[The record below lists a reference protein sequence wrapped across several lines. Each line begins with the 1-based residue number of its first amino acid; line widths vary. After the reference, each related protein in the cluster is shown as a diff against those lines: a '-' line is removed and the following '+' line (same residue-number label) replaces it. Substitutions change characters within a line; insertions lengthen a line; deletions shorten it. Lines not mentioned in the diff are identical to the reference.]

1 MVPAQRT
8 TSNPRMNPPFF
19 WQPWH
24 PDSRRVYG
32 VLLVLL
38 ATALVTWG
46 ISALRGLDG
55 NVDWELLSTVEPVSL
70 PDDPVS
76 VGVFDFS
83 RTTDYYVIS
92 ETYWGSNLTIAPQAA
107 YLLLVAL
114 AITMIFL
121 LVIISTFTG
130 FWFYLGNL
138 VVVALVLGMKWEQ
151 LQLFGTTGRAGA
163 GVIIALFLA
172 TTFFF
177 QKIRPAVGLLPRLL
191 TFAGL
196 VGLVGL
202 LTHFFSAPP
211 HPALHLISYGLP
223 VPIVLSLF
231 FVLLVGHELLSF
243 FLKLITQNNAPGSKN
258 TFLHFT
264 AITVIYLAN
273 LGLLVLRNIG
283 IIDWD
288 ILYLNAFVV
297 LAICTVIGLWGFR
310 DREVQYQYILPFQPL
325 GAYLYATLAFITF
338 ATLAFFFAT
347 ANDPVLETFE
357 DTIVYS
363 QLGFGLIFYVY
374 VVANFIQELATNQRV
389 YRVVYQPPNLPYG
402 TMQIVGLVATVAFF
416 ARAGLFPFYQAVA
429 GYNNALG
436 DLYQYE
442 GDLFLAE
449 QYYKLG
455 DQYGY
460 KNHRSNYALGAL
472 ARMQNDPALTTFYF
486 NEAVQKNPSP
496 QAYVNLGNA
505 FLETK
510 QFFEAVFA
518 LRQGL
523 EEFPRNP
530 YLQNNLALT
539 FGRTAVLDS
548 ALFYLQRAGVGGA
561 VRDAAEA
568 NTLAVL
574 TRSTTTIPVATDSL
588 LDEVVS
594 DTAYVP
600 GQVNAL
606 AFAERYGAGVA
617 AAAFRWQES
626 ADSALNSLQFAH
638 LYNYLLT
645 QSSVDTSLLRRAQ
658 TLSQESAPAYN
669 EPLSFAA
676 AVAQYR
682 ANRVEEALRVVD
694 RLQSVN
700 VFKQGYYLHTMG
712 LWALEQQAPRIAEDF
727 FARAEEVGF
736 DDARFKQGVSLSE
749 SAALPGGSVSAAVDF
764 WNEQRADSSAAAVAR
779 DMLAIFSDEVLRQ
792 AVAMDTATDVFLYQ
806 ALRYRYPQLDNKRRE
821 QIWQAFDDPN
831 YRALAVHDLWLRFGT
846 ATDDRWKAW
855 ADEIATASGLSSAGQ
870 AYARWVAA
878 FRAECDNDL
887 ATLSDLVEQLQPRNR
902 QHRYWLTYFRA
913 RLAEQAGDADQ
924 ARTAYGYLAKN
935 PFFSRGY
942 LAALAYLYPSPT
954 GRSRTGQS
962 RTGQSETDP
971 TEVYQRLL
979 DAVETNPYDAALLRA
994 YVLAALRANLET
1006 YAEDGLA
1013 DYRELVSEDEYAAFA
1028 EDYARVRA
1036 ATVVDF

>member
-1 MVPAQRT
+1 
-8 TSNPRMNPPFF
+8 MNQLFF
-19 WQPWH
+19 WQSWH
-24 PDSRRVYG
+24 PDSRRVYW

-38 ATALVTWG
+38 ASALIAGSV
-46 ISALRGLDG
+46 SALRGLDG
-55 NVDWELLSTVEPVSL
+55 SVDWELLSNVEPVGL
-70 PDDPVS
+70 PDNAVS
-76 VGVFDFS
+76 VGVFDFT
-83 RTTDYYVIS
+83 RTTDYYVIT
-92 ETYWGSNLTIAPQAA
+92 ETYWGSNLAVAPRAA
-107 YLLLVAL
+107 YLLLAAL
-114 AITMIFL
+114 AITVVFL

-138 VVVALVLGMKWEQ
+138 VAVALVLGMKWEQ
-151 LQLFGTTGRAGA
+151 LQLFGTTGRVGA
-163 GVIIALFLA
+163 GLVVALFLVA
-172 TTFFF
+172 TFFF
-177 QKIRPAVGLLPRLL
+177 QKIRPDTGLLPRLF
-191 TFAGL
+191 TFSAL
-196 VGLVGL
+196 VGVVALVVHFL
-202 LTHFFSAPP
+202 SPVTHPTLT
-211 HPALHLISYGLP
+211 LISYGLL

-231 FVLLVGHELLSF
+231 FILLVAHELLSF

-283 IIDWD
+283 VIDWD
-288 ILYLNAFVV
+288 ILYLNAFLV

-310 DREVQYQYILPFQPL
+310 DREAQYQYILPFRPL
-325 GAYLYATLAFITF
+325 GAYLYAALALITL

-363 QLGFGLIFYVY
+363 QLGYGLIFYVY
-374 VVANFIQELATNQRV
+374 VIANFIQGLATNQRV

-429 GYNNALG
+429 GYNNVLG

-472 ARMQNDPALTTFYF
+472 ARVQNDPALTTFYF

-518 LRQGL
+518 FRQGL
-523 EEFPRNP
+523 EEFPQNP

-548 ALFYLQRAGVGGA
+548 ALFYLQRAGAGDA

-574 TRSTTTIPVATDSL
+574 AQSPTIVSVGVDSL
-588 LDEVVS
+588 LSEVVS
-594 DTAYVP
+594 DTSYVP
-600 GQVNAL
+600 VQVNAL
-606 AFAERYGAGVA
+606 AFSERYGAGLSPA
-617 AAAFRWQES
+617 SFRWQES
-626 ADSALNSLQFAH
+626 ADSTLNSLQFAH
-638 LYNYLLT
+638 LYNYLLA

-658 TLSQESAPAYN
+658 KLAQEGALAYD

-682 ANRVEEALRVVD
+682 VNRVEEALRGVD
-694 RLQSVN
+694 RLQAVN
-700 VFKQGYYLHTMG
+700 VFRQGYYLHTMG
-712 LWALEQQAPRIAEDF
+712 LWVLEQQAPRIAESF
-727 FARAEEVGF
+727 FARAVESGF
-736 DDARFKQGVSLSE
+736 DEANFKRGVSLSE
-749 SAALPGGSVSAAVDF
+749 AAALPGGNTAAAVDF
-764 WNEQRADSSAAAVAR
+764 WNEQLADSVAAEVAR
-779 DMLAIFSDEVLRQ
+779 DMLTIFSDEALRQ
-792 AVAMDTATDVFLYQ
+792 AVDTADDVFLYQ
-806 ALRYRYPQLDNKRRE
+806 ALRYRYPQLGDALRE
-821 QIWQAFDDPN
+821 RIWQAFDDPN
-831 YRALAVHDLWLRFGT
+831 YRVLAVHDLWLRFGE
-846 ATDDRWKAW
+846 ATPAQWNNW
-855 ADEIATASGLSSAGQ
+855 ADEITATAGLSPDGQ
-870 AYARWVAA
+870 AYANWVAA
-878 FRAECDNDL
+878 FRAEGSNDL
-887 ATLSDLVEQLQPRNR
+887 ATLRDLSQQLQPRSR
-902 QHRYWLTYFRA
+902 QQAYWLTYFRA
-913 RLAEQAGDADQ
+913 QLARQAGDDAQ
-924 ARTAYGYLAKN
+924 ARTGYAFLAKN
-935 PFFSRGY
+935 PFFSQGY
-942 LAALAYLYPSPT
+942 LAAIAYLYPS
-954 GRSRTGQS
+954 
-962 RTGQSETDP
+962 EADP
-971 TEVYQRLL
+971 NEAYQRLL
-979 DAVETNPYDAALLRA
+979 DATETNPYDAALLQA

-1013 DYRELVSEDEYAAFA
+1013 DYRELVSAA
-1028 EDYARVRA
+1028 DYATFAQEYQRVRA
-1036 ATVVDF
+1036 SVLVDF

>member
-1 MVPAQRT
+1 
-8 TSNPRMNPPFF
+8 MNQPFF
-19 WQPWH
+19 WQSWH
-24 PDSRRVYG
+24 PDSRRVYW
-32 VLLVLL
+32 LLLLLL
-38 ATALVTWG
+38 AGALIAWG
-46 ISALRGLDG
+46 VSALRGLDG
-55 NVDWELLSTVEPVSL
+55 SVDWELLSNVEQVSL
-70 PDDPVS
+70 PDDPIS
-76 VGVFDFS
+76 VGVFEFTRS
-83 RTTDYYVIS
+83 TDYYVIT
-92 ETYWGSNLTIAPQAA
+92 ETYWGSNLSITPWAA
-107 YLLLVAL
+107 YGLLAAL
-114 AITMIFL
+114 AITLVFL

-138 VVVALVLGMKWEQ
+138 VTVALVLGMKWEQ
-151 LQLFGTTGRAGA
+151 LQLFGTTGRVGA
-163 GVIIALFLA
+163 GVVIALFLLP
-172 TTFFF
+172 TFFF
-177 QKIRPAVGLLPRLL
+177 QKIRPESGLLTRLL
-191 TFAGL
+191 TF
-196 VGLVGL
+196 VGL
-202 LTHFFSAPP
+202 LALVALVVQFFSSAGGAPPGGAPPGGAPLP
-211 HPALHLISYGLP
+211 HPALTLISYGLP

-231 FVLLVGHELLSF
+231 FILLVSHELLSF

-264 AITVIYLAN
+264 AITVVYLAN
-273 LGLLVLRNIG
+273 LGLLVMRNIG
-283 IIDWD
+283 LIDWD

-310 DREVQYQYILPFQPL
+310 DREPQYQYILPFQPL
-325 GAYLYATLAFITF
+325 GAYLYAALALITF
-338 ATLAFFFAT
+338 ATLAFFAAT

-402 TMQIVGLVATVAFF
+402 TLQIVGLVATVAFF

-442 GDLFLAE
+442 DDLFLAE

-472 ARMQNDPALTTFYF
+472 ARVQNDPALTTFYF

-518 LRQGL
+518 FRQGL
-523 EEFPRNP
+523 EEFPQNP

-548 ALFYLQRAGVGGA
+548 ALFYLQRAA
-561 VRDAAEA
+561 ENAEVRDASEA

-574 TRSTTTIPVATDSL
+574 ARSPTAVSVGIDSL
-588 LDEVVS
+588 LEEVVS
-594 DTAYVP
+594 DTSYVP
-600 GQVNAL
+600 VQVNAL
-606 AFAERYGAGVA
+606 AFSERYGAGLSPA
-617 AAAFRWQES
+617 SFRWQES

-645 QSSVDTSLLRRAQ
+645 QPSVDTALLQRAQ
-658 TLSQESAPAYN
+658 TLAQENALAYN

-682 ANRVEEALRVVD
+682 ANRVVEALRVVD

-700 VFKQGYYLHTMG
+700 VFKQGDYLHTMG
-712 LWALEQQAPRIAEDF
+712 LWALEQQAPRIAENF
-727 FARAEEVGF
+727 FARALESGF
-736 DDARFKQGVSLSE
+736 DDAGFKRGVSLSE
-749 SAALPGGSVSAAVDF
+749 AAALPGGS
-764 WNEQRADSSAAAVAR
+764 NAAAVEYWTKELADSGAVAVAR
-779 DMLAIFSDEVLRQ
+779 EMLTIFSDDALRQ
-792 AVAMDTATDVFLYQ
+792 AADTVSDVLLYQ
-806 ALRYRYPQLDNKRRE
+806 ALRYRYPQLDEPLR
-821 QIWQAFDDPN
+821 QQLWQAFDDPH
-831 YRALAVHDLWLRFGT
+831 YRLLVLHDLWLRFGD
-846 ATDDRWKAW
+846 ATEGGWNAW
-855 ADEIATASGLSSAGQ
+855 ADSIRSASELSPNGQ
-870 AYARWVAA
+870 VYANWVAA
-878 FRAECDNDL
+878 FRAENDRDL
-887 ATLSDLVEQLQPRNR
+887 AALGNLMEQLRPLNR
-902 QHRYWLTYFRA
+902 QHVYWLTYFRA
-913 RLAEQAGDADQ
+913 QLAQQAGEEAQAQELYAALAE
-924 ARTAYGYLAKN
+924 N

-942 LAALAYLYPSPT
+942 RAAIAYLYPSDA
-954 GRSRTGQS
+954 
-962 RTGQSETDP
+962 DP
-971 TEVYQRLL
+971 TQAYQHLL
-979 DAVETNPYDAALLRA
+979 DAVETNPHDAALLRA

-1006 YAEDGLA
+1006 YAAEGLA
-1013 DYRELVSEDEYAAFA
+1013 DYRKLVSAADYAAFA
-1028 EDYARVRA
+1028 PEYERVKA
-1036 ATVVDF
+1036 AMAVDF

>member
-1 MVPAQRT
+1 
-8 TSNPRMNPPFF
+8 MNQPFF
-19 WQPWH
+19 WQSWH
-24 PDSRRVYG
+24 PDSRRVYW
-32 VLLVLL
+32 VLLLLL
-38 ATALVTWG
+38 AAALVAG
-46 ISALRGLDG
+46 SVSALRGLDG
-55 NVDWELLSTVEPVSL
+55 SVDWELLSSVEPVSL

-76 VGVFDFS
+76 VGVFDFT
-83 RTTDYYVIS
+83 RTTDYYVIT
-92 ETYWGSNLTIAPQAA
+92 ETYWGSNLTVAPRAA
-107 YLLLVAL
+107 YLLLAAL
-114 AITMIFL
+114 AVTLVFL

-151 LQLFGTTGRAGA
+151 LQLFGTTGRVGA
-163 GVIIALFLA
+163 GLVVALFLLPI
-172 TTFFF
+172 FFF
-177 QKIRPAVGLLPRLL
+177 QKIRPASGLLPRLL
-191 TFAGL
+191 TFAGV

-202 LTHFFSAPP
+202 TVHFFSPMP
-211 HPALHLISYGLP
+211 HPALYLISYGLVVP
-223 VPIVLSLF
+223 VVLSLF

-288 ILYLNAFVV
+288 ILYLNAFLV

-310 DREVQYQYILPFQPL
+310 DREQQYQYILPFQPL
-325 GAYLYATLAFITF
+325 GAYLYAALALITL

-363 QLGFGLIFYVY
+363 QLGYGLIFYVY
-374 VVANFIQELATNQRV
+374 VVANFIQGLATNQRV

-429 GYNNALG
+429 GYNNVLG

-472 ARMQNDPALTTFYF
+472 ARVQNDPALTTFYF

-518 LRQGL
+518 FRQGL
-523 EEFPRNP
+523 EEFPQNP

-548 ALFYLQRAGVGGA
+548 ALFYLQRAGAGAA

-574 TRSTTTIPVATDSL
+574 AQSPTVVSIGIDSL
-588 LDEVVS
+588 LNEVVS
-594 DTAYVP
+594 DTSYVP
-600 GQVNAL
+600 VQVNAL
-606 AFAERYGAGVA
+606 AFAERYGAGMSPA
-617 AAAFRWQES
+617 SFRWQES
-626 ADSALNSLQFAH
+626 VDSTLNSLQFAH
-638 LYNYLLT
+638 LYNYLLA
-645 QSSVDTSLLRRAQ
+645 QSSVDTALLQRAQ
-658 TLSQESAPAYN
+658 TLAQEGELAFG
-669 EPLSFAA
+669 EPLSFAS

-712 LWALEQQAPRIAEDF
+712 LWTLEQNAPRIAEDF
-727 FARAEEVGF
+727 FARAVEAGF
-736 DDARFKQGVSLSE
+736 DEAEFKRGVSLNE
-749 SAALPGGSVSAAVDF
+749 AAALPGG
-764 WNEQRADSSAAAVAR
+764 NNAAAVEYWKEQLADSVAVEVAQ
-779 DMLAIFSDEVLRQ
+779 DMLTIFSDDALRQ
-792 AVAMDTATDVFLYQ
+792 AVDTAGDVFLYQ
-806 ALRYRYPQLDNKRRE
+806 ALRYRYPQLDNPLRE
-821 QIWQAFDDPN
+821 QLWQAFDDPN
-831 YRALAVHDLWLRFGT
+831 YRVLAVHDLWLRFGD
-846 ATDDRWKAW
+846 ATRTQWNDWT
-855 ADEIATASGLSSAGQ
+855 DEITSATGLSTDGQ
-870 AYARWVAA
+870 AYANWVAA
-878 FRAECDNDL
+878 FQAEDRNDL
-887 ATLSDLVEQLQPRNR
+887 AKLRELSGQLQPRSR
-902 QHRYWLTYFRA
+902 QQAYWLTYFRA
-913 RLAEQAGDADQ
+913 QLAEQAGDDAQ
-924 ARTAYGYLAKN
+924 ARTGYAFLAEN

-942 LAALAYLYPSPT
+942 LAAIAYLYPP
-954 GRSRTGQS
+954 
-962 RTGQSETDP
+962 EADP
-971 TEVYQRLL
+971 NEAYQRLL

-1013 DYRELVSEDEYAAFA
+1013 DYQQLVSAADYAAFMQ
-1028 EDYARVRA
+1028 EYQRVKA
-1036 ATVVDF
+1036 SAIVDF

>member
-1 MVPAQRT
+1 
-8 TSNPRMNPPFF
+8 MNRLFF
-19 WQPWH
+19 WQSWH
-24 PDSRRVYG
+24 PDSRRVY
-32 VLLVLL
+32 LVLL
-38 ATALVTWG
+38 LLLAGALIAWG
-46 ISALRGLDG
+46 VSALRGLDG
-55 NVDWELLSTVEPVSL
+55 SVDWELLSNVEQVRL
-70 PDDPVS
+70 PDDPIS
-76 VGVFDFS
+76 VGVFEFTRS
-83 RTTDYYVIS
+83 TDYYVIT
-92 ETYWGSNLTIAPQAA
+92 ETYWGSNLNITPWAA
-107 YLLLVAL
+107 YGLLAAL
-114 AITMIFL
+114 AVTMVFL

-138 VVVALVLGMKWEQ
+138 LVVALVLGMKWEQ
-151 LQLFGTTGRAGA
+151 LQLFGTTGRVGA

-177 QKIRPAVGLLPRLL
+177 QKIRPDTGLLPRLL

-196 VGLVGL
+196 VGLMGL
-202 LTHFFSAPP
+202 TTHFFSPVP
-211 HPALHLISYGLP
+211 HPALTLISYGLP

-231 FVLLVGHELLSF
+231 FVLLVSHELLSF

-264 AITVIYLAN
+264 AITVVYLAN
-273 LGLLVLRNIG
+273 LGLLVMRNIG
-283 IIDWD
+283 LIDWD

-297 LAICTVIGLWGFR
+297 LAICTVVGLWGFR
-310 DREVQYQYILPFQPL
+310 DREPQYQYILPFQPL
-325 GAYLYATLAFITF
+325 GAYLYAALALITF
-338 ATLAFFFAT
+338 ATLAFFAAT

-402 TMQIVGLVATVAFF
+402 TLQIVGLVATVAFF

-472 ARMQNDPALTTFYF
+472 ARVQNDPALTTFYF
-486 NEAVQKNPSP
+486 NEAIQKNPSP

-518 LRQGL
+518 FRQGL
-523 EEFPRNP
+523 EEFPQNP

-548 ALFYLQRAGVGGA
+548 ALFYLQRAGAGDE
-561 VRDAAEA
+561 VRDASEA

-574 TRSTTTIPVATDSL
+574 AQSRTAVSVGIDSL
-588 LDEVVS
+588 LNEVVS
-594 DTAYVP
+594 DTSYVP
-600 GQVNAL
+600 VQVNAL
-606 AFAERYGAGVA
+606 AFSERYGAGLSPA
-617 AAAFRWQES
+617 SFRWQES

-645 QSSVDTSLLRRAQ
+645 QPSVDTALLQRAQ
-658 TLSQESAPAYN
+658 TLAQENALAYH

-682 ANRVEEALRVVD
+682 ANRVVEALRVVD

-700 VFKQGYYLHTMG
+700 VFKQGNYLHTMG

-727 FARAEEVGF
+727 FARALASGF
-736 DDARFKQGVSLSE
+736 GDAGFKRGVSLSE
-749 SAALPGGSVSAAVDF
+749 AAALPGGS
-764 WNEQRADSSAAAVAR
+764 NAAAVEYWTKELADSGAVAVAR
-779 DMLAIFSDEVLRQ
+779 EMLTIFSDDALRQ
-792 AVAMDTATDVFLYQ
+792 AADTASDVLLYQ
-806 ALRYRYPQLDNKRRE
+806 ALRYRYPQLDEPLR
-821 QIWQAFDDPN
+821 QQLWQAFDDPN
-831 YRALAVHDLWLRFGT
+831 YRLLVLHDLWLRFGD
-846 ATDDRWKAW
+846 ATEAGWNAW
-855 ADEIATASGLSSAGQ
+855 ADSIRSASGLSPNGQ
-870 AYARWVAA
+870 VYASWVAA
-878 FRAECDNDL
+878 FRAENDHNL
-887 ATLSDLVEQLQPRNR
+887 AALGDLVEQLRPLNR
-902 QHRYWLTYFRA
+902 QHVYWLTYFRA
-913 RLAEQAGDADQ
+913 QLAQLAQQAGEEAQAQELYAALAE
-924 ARTAYGYLAKN
+924 N

-942 LAALAYLYPSPT
+942 RAAIAYLYPPDA
-954 GRSRTGQS
+954 
-962 RTGQSETDP
+962 DP
-971 TEVYQRLL
+971 NEAYQRLL

-1006 YAEDGLA
+1006 YAEEGLA
-1013 DYRELVSEDEYAAFA
+1013 DYRKLVSSADYAAFA
-1028 EDYARVRA
+1028 PEYERVKA
-1036 ATVVDF
+1036 AMTVDF

>member
-1 MVPAQRT
+1 
-8 TSNPRMNPPFF
+8 MNQLFF
-19 WQPWH
+19 WQRWH
-24 PDSRRVYG
+24 PDSRRAYG
-32 VLLVLL
+32 LLLVLL
-38 ATALVTWG
+38 AVALIAWG
-46 ISALRGLDG
+46 VSALRGLEG
-55 NVDWELLSTVEPVSL
+55 SVDWELLSNVETVLL
-70 PDDPVS
+70 PEAPVS

-83 RTTDYYVIS
+83 RTTDYYVVN
-92 ETYWGSNLTIAPQAA
+92 ETYWGSNLRMSPGAA
-107 YLLLVAL
+107 YGLLAAL
-114 AITMIFL
+114 AITMVFL

-151 LQLFGTTGRAGA
+151 LQLFGTTGRVGA
-163 GVIIALFLA
+163 GVVVALFLVA
-172 TTFFF
+172 TFFF
-177 QKIRPAVGLLPRLL
+177 QKIRPAAGLLPRLL
-191 TFAGL
+191 TFAAL
-196 VGLVGL
+196 VVLVGL
-202 LTHFFSAPP
+202 LVHFASSAGGAPLP
-211 HPALHLISYGLP
+211 HPALSLISYGLP

-231 FVLLVGHELLSF
+231 FILLVGHELVSW

-283 IIDWD
+283 VIDWD
-288 ILYLNAFVV
+288 ILYLNAFLV
-297 LAICTVIGLWGFR
+297 LAICTVIGLWSFR
-310 DREVQYQYILPFQPL
+310 DREQQYGYILPFQPL
-325 GAYLYATLAFITF
+325 GAYLYASLALITF

-363 QLGFGLIFYVY
+363 QLGFGFIFYVY

-436 DLYQYE
+436 DLYQYK

-472 ARMQNDPALTTFYF
+472 ARVQNDPALTTFYF

-518 LRQGL
+518 FRQGL
-523 EEFPRNP
+523 EEFPENP

-548 ALFYLQRAGVGGA
+548 ALFYLQRAGAGDE
-561 VRDAAEA
+561 VRDASEA

-574 TRSTTTIPVATDSL
+574 TQSSTAVSIGTDSL
-588 LDEVVS
+588 LREVVS
-594 DTAYVP
+594 DTAYVSA
-600 GQVNAL
+600 QVNAL
-606 AFAERYGAGVA
+606 AFAQRYGSGVSPGGA
-617 AAAFRWQES
+617 PPATFRWQES
-626 ADSALNSLQFAH
+626 ADSSLNSLQFAH

-645 QSSVDTSLLRRAQ
+645 RSSVDTALLRRAQ
-658 TLSQESAPAYN
+658 TLAQEGAAAYQ
-669 EPLSFAA
+669 EPLSLAT

-682 ANRVEEALRVVD
+682 GNQVVDALRVVD
-694 RLQSVN
+694 RLQAVN
-700 VFKQGYYLHTMG
+700 AFKQGYYLHMMG
-712 LWALEQQAPRIAEDF
+712 LWTLEQQAPRIAEDF
-727 FARAEEVGF
+727 FARAVQAGYN
-736 DDARFKQGVSLSE
+736 DARFKQGVSLSE
-749 SAALPGGSVSAAVDF
+749 AAALPGGSTAAAADF
-764 WNEQRADSSAAAVAR
+764 WNEQLTDSTAAPVAR
-779 DMLAIFSDEVLRQ
+779 DMLTIFSDQALRQ
-792 AVAMDTATDVFLYQ
+792 ATDTATDVLLYQ
-806 ALRYRYPQLDNKRRE
+806 ALRYRYPQLDDALRE

-831 YRALAVHDLWLRFGT
+831 YRVLALHDLWLRFG
-846 ATDDRWKAW
+846 DGLDERWAAW
-855 ADEIATASGLSSAGQ
+855 ADDLPADADLSSDGQ
-870 AYARWVAA
+870 VYAHWIAA
-878 FRAECDNDL
+878 FRAEREGDIIAL
-887 ATLSDLVEQLQPRNR
+887 KEASAQLQPLGR
-902 QHRYWLTYFRA
+902 QHVYWLTYFRA
-913 RLAEQAGDADQ
+913 KLAQQAGDNAQ
-924 ARTAYGYLAKN
+924 ARSLYDFLSEN

-942 LAALAYLYPSPT
+942 LVAINYLYPSNN
-954 GRSRTGQS
+954 
-962 RTGQSETDP
+962 DP
-971 TEVYQRLL
+971 TAAYQRLL
-979 DAVETNPYDAALLRA
+979 DAVETNPYNAALLRA
-994 YVLAALRANLET
+994 YVLAALHANLET
-1006 YAEDGLA
+1006 YAEEGLA
-1013 DYRELVSEDEYAAFA
+1013 DYRALVSEADYVAFEQEY
-1028 EDYARVRA
+1028 ERVLA
-1036 ATVVDF
+1036 SVTVDF

>member
-1 MVPAQRT
+1 
-8 TSNPRMNPPFF
+8 MNQLFF
-19 WQPWH
+19 WKLWH

-38 ATALVTWG
+38 ASALVAWG
-46 ISALRGLDG
+46 VSALRGLDG
-55 NVDWELLSTVEPVSL
+55 SVDWELLSNVEQVSL

-76 VGVFDFS
+76 VGVFDFTH
-83 RTTDYYVIS
+83 TTDYYVIS
-92 ETYWGSNLTIAPQAA
+92 ETYWGSNLTMAPQAA
-107 YLLLVAL
+107 YLLLAAL
-114 AITMIFL
+114 AITLVFL
-121 LVIISTFTG
+121 LVIISTFSG
-130 FWFYLGNL
+130 FWFYFGNL
-138 VVVALVLGMKWEQ
+138 VIVALVLGMKWEQ
-151 LQLFGTTGRAGA
+151 LQLFGTTGRVGA
-163 GVIIALFLA
+163 GVVVALFLA
-172 TTFFF
+172 ATFFF
-177 QKIRPAVGLLPRLL
+177 QKIRSDTGLLPRLF

-202 LTHFFSAPP
+202 AVHFFSPVP
-211 HPALHLISYGLP
+211 HPALTLISYGLV

-231 FVLLVGHELLSF
+231 FTLLVGHELLSF
-243 FLKLITQNNAPGSKN
+243 FLKLITQNNTPTSKN

-273 LGLLVLRNIG
+273 LGLLVMRNIG

-297 LAICTVIGLWGFR
+297 LAIGTVIGLGGFR
-310 DREVQYQYILPFQPL
+310 DRKEQYEYILPFQPL
-325 GAYLYATLAFITF
+325 GAYLYAALAFITF

-416 ARAGLFPFYQAVA
+416 ARAGLFPFYQAMA

-472 ARMQNDPALTTFYF
+472 ARVQNDPALTTFYF

-518 LRQGL
+518 FRQGL
-523 EEFPRNP
+523 EEFPQNP

-548 ALFYLQRAGVGGA
+548 ALFYLQRAGVGEA
-561 VRDAAEA
+561 VRDASEA

-574 TRSTTTIPVATDSL
+574 AQSATLVPIAIDSL
-588 LDEVVS
+588 LSEVVS

-600 GQVNAL
+600 VQVNAL
-606 AFAERYGAGVA
+606 AFSERYGAGMSLTSA
-617 AAAFRWQES
+617 APASFRWQES
-626 ADSALNSLQFAH
+626 ADSTLNSLQFAH

-645 QSSVDTSLLRRAQ
+645 QPAVDTSLLRRAQ
-658 TLSQESAPAYN
+658 TLAQEGALAYN
-669 EPLSFAA
+669 EPLSFAS

-682 ANRVEEALRVVD
+682 ANRVEQALRVVD

-727 FARAEEVGF
+727 FARAVESGFEEAGF
-736 DDARFKQGVSLSE
+736 KRGVSLSE
-749 SAALPGGSVSAAVDF
+749 AAALPGGSTVAAVDY
-764 WNEQRADSSAAAVAR
+764 WKEQLADSVGVTVAQ
-779 DMLAIFSDEVLRQ
+779 DMLTIFSNEALRQ
-792 AVAMDTATDVFLYQ
+792 AVDTASDVFLYQ
-806 ALRYRYPQLDNKRRE
+806 ALRYRYPQLDDPLRE
-821 QIWQAFDDPN
+821 QLWPAFDDPN
-831 YRALAVHDLWLRFGT
+831 YRALTVHDLWLRFSD
-846 ATDDRWKAW
+846 APDARWNAW
-855 ADEIATASGLSSAGQ
+855 ADEIASASELTSDGQ
-870 AYARWVAA
+870 AYAQWVAA
-878 FRAECDNDL
+878 FRAESSNDL
-887 ATLSDLVEQLQPRNR
+887 ATLGGLVQELRPLSR
-902 QHRYWLTYFRA
+902 QHGYWLTYFRA
-913 RLAEQAGDADQ
+913 QLAQQAGDEAQTQTDYVFLSQ
-924 ARTAYGYLAKN
+924 N

-942 LAALAYLYPSPT
+942 LAAIAYLYPP
-954 GRSRTGQS
+954 
-962 RTGQSETDP
+962 ETDP
-971 TEVYQRLL
+971 TEAYQRLL

-1006 YAEDGLA
+1006 YAEEGLA
-1013 DYRELVSEDEYAAFA
+1013 DYRALVSAADYAAF
-1028 EDYARVRA
+1028 EPEYERVK
-1036 ATVVDF
+1036 TSMVVDF

>member
-1 MVPAQRT
+1 
-8 TSNPRMNPPFF
+8 MNQPFF
-19 WQPWH
+19 WQSWH
-24 PDSRRVYG
+24 PDSRRVYW
-32 VLLVLL
+32 VLL
-38 ATALVTWG
+38 ALLAAALIAGSV
-46 ISALRGLDG
+46 SALRGLDG
-55 NVDWELLSTVEPVSL
+55 SVDWELLSNVEQVSL

-76 VGVFDFS
+76 VGVFDFT

-92 ETYWGSNLTIAPQAA
+92 ETYWGSNLNVAPQAA
-107 YLLLVAL
+107 YLLLAAL
-114 AITMIFL
+114 AVTMVFL
-121 LVIISTFTG
+121 LVIVSTFTG

-151 LQLFGTTGRAGA
+151 LQLFGTTGRVGA
-163 GVIIALFLA
+163 GLVVALFLLPI
-172 TTFFF
+172 FFF
-177 QKIRPAVGLLPRLL
+177 QKIRPASGLLPRLL
-191 TFAGL
+191 TFAGV

-202 LTHFFSAPP
+202 AVHFFSPMP
-211 HPALHLISYGLP
+211 HPALYLISYGLVVP
-223 VPIVLSLF
+223 VVLSLF

-288 ILYLNAFVV
+288 ILYLNAFLV

-310 DREVQYQYILPFQPL
+310 DRESQYQYILPFQPL
-325 GAYLYATLAFITF
+325 GAYLYAALALITL

-374 VVANFIQELATNQRV
+374 VVANFIQGLATNQRV

-429 GYNNALG
+429 GYNNVLG
-436 DLYQYE
+436 DLYQHE

-472 ARMQNDPALTTFYF
+472 ARLQNDPALTTFYF

-518 LRQGL
+518 FRQGL
-523 EEFPRNP
+523 EEFPQNP

-548 ALFYLQRAGVGGA
+548 ALFYLQRAGAGAA

-574 TRSTTTIPVATDSL
+574 AQSPTVVSIGIDSL
-588 LDEVVS
+588 LNEVVS
-594 DTAYVP
+594 DTSYVP
-600 GQVNAL
+600 VQVNAL
-606 AFAERYGAGVA
+606 AFAERYGAGMSPA
-617 AAAFRWQES
+617 SFRWQES
-626 ADSALNSLQFAH
+626 DDSTLNSLQFAH
-638 LYNYLLT
+638 LYNYLLA
-645 QSSVDTSLLRRAQ
+645 QSSVDTALLQRAQ
-658 TLSQESAPAYN
+658 TLAQEGELAFG
-669 EPLSFAA
+669 EPLSFAS

-700 VFKQGYYLHTMG
+700 VFKQGYYLHMMG
-712 LWALEQQAPRIAEDF
+712 LWTLEQNAPRIAEDF
-727 FARAEEVGF
+727 FARAVEAGF
-736 DDARFKQGVSLSE
+736 DEAEFKRGVSLNE
-749 SAALPGGSVSAAVDF
+749 AAALPGGSTTAAVDY
-764 WNEQRADSSAAAVAR
+764 WEEQLADSVAVEVAQ
-779 DMLAIFSDEVLRQ
+779 DMLTIFSDEALRQ
-792 AVAMDTATDVFLYQ
+792 AVDTASDVFLYQ
-806 ALRYRYPQLDNKRRE
+806 ALRYRYPQLDNPLRE
-821 QIWQAFDDPN
+821 QLWQAFDDPN
-831 YRALAVHDLWLRFGT
+831 YRVLAVHDLWLRFGD
-846 ATDDRWKAW
+846 ATRAQWSGW
-855 ADEIATASGLSSAGQ
+855 ADEITSATGLSSDGQ
-870 AYARWVAA
+870 AYANWVAA
-878 FRAECDNDL
+878 FQAEDRNDL
-887 ATLSDLVEQLQPRNR
+887 ARLSNLSGQLQPRSR
-902 QHRYWLTYFRA
+902 QQAYWLTYFRA
-913 RLAEQAGDADQ
+913 QLAEQAGDDAQ
-924 ARTAYGYLAKN
+924 ARAGYAFLAEN

-942 LAALAYLYPSPT
+942 LAAIAYLYPP
-954 GRSRTGQS
+954 
-962 RTGQSETDP
+962 EADP
-971 TEVYQRLL
+971 NEAYQRLL
-979 DAVETNPYDAALLRA
+979 DATETNPYDAALLRA

-1013 DYRELVSEDEYAAFA
+1013 DYQQLVSAADYAAFMQ
-1028 EDYARVRA
+1028 EYQRVKA
-1036 ATVVDF
+1036 SAIVDF